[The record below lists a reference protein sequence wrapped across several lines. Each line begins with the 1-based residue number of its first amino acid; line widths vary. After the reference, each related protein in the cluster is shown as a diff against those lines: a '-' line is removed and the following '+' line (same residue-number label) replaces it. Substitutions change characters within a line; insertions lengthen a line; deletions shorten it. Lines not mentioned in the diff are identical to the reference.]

1 MPSTMLLGYGEAET
15 KLHVFLILALDISV
29 MSFTLP
35 PIYIEGTVPRN
46 LSDRR
51 YLTRYA
57 PVG

>member
-1 MPSTMLLGYGEAET
+1 MLLGYGEAET